1 MIDFHTCTSLF
12 SNCGSRLLGPCC
24 PTTTPVT
31 KTATST
37 TIAPTNRSFM
47 CYSLQG
53 SDPWPICNRITKGSD
68 PQEFGRVAAGNPFT
82 LRRRHR
88 QPAHRI
94 KHLWNAADLVRVI
107 AAREDVL
114 GTRELDGQLDAVGI
128 EVHGVVIER
137 LQVGAG
143 RAADVGAALG
153 KCLVAAIEPFGE

>member
-53 SDPWPICNRITKGSD
+53 SDPWPICNRIIKGSD
-68 PQEFGRVAAGNPFT
+68 PQERGRVAAGNPFT
-82 LRRRHR
+82 LRRRYR
-88 QPAHRI
+88 QPADGVE
-94 KHLWNAADLVRVI
+94 HLRNAADLVRVV
-107 AAREDVL
+107 AAGKDMV
-114 GTRELDGQLDAVGI
+114 GTREFDRQLDAVGV

-137 LQVGAG
+137 LQVRAG
-143 RAADVGAALG
+143 RAADVG
-153 KCLVAAIEPFGE
+153 